1 VRLAS
6 EMGRGAAVRI
16 ATWNLERPSLR
27 SWKRLPRQ
35 QDRMAAIA
43 ADLCGS

>member
-1 VRLAS
+1 
-6 EMGRGAAVRI
+6 MRI

-35 QDRMAAIA
+35 RSRMVQID
-43 ADLCGS
+43 ADIWGTTDVPG